1 MSNELHLSK
10 SLYLQEHA
18 ENPVHWKQWSQG
30 VLDEA
35 QRKDQL
41 LLISIGYS
49 SCHWCHVME
58 HESFEDGEVAE
69 LMNTHYTS
77 IKIDREERPDLD
89 ARYMSAVQ
97 LMTGQGGWPLNVIAL
112 PDGTPVWGG
121 TYFSK
126 TDWSAAL
133 EQIAQL
139 WRKDPET
146 VLSYGTKMQEGLKEL
161 VTVHQNSVANTFT
174 ATDLED
180 VLVPWMQSWDPNWGG
195 NNRAPKFPMPTNY
208 QYLLQYGIVTDQ
220 SAVLDYVHRTL
231 ERMSYGG
238 LYDCVHGGFKRYA
251 TDRFWKVPHFEKML
265 YDNGQLLHL
274 FALAQRHRPS
284 EHYAQILRQ
293 TWSFLQQHMALPCG
307 LFGAA
312 LDADS
317 PTPESSREE
326 GGFYTWTKQE
336 LVAQKL
342 WDQELFREYFDLGVN
357 SAWEGKYILHRP
369 LSDEEFCSK
378 FELSA
383 AALKALKTQWFDALE
398 KSSNAREQSHPKP
411 ALDPKAIVSW
421 NALLVSG
428 LAQAHWVLPGEGFDR
443 AAAQL
448 LEQLWALTYTDQGL
462 RHQYIDQASGEG
474 YLDDYSTLGLAL
486 LDLFSVQSDAKYLER
501 ALTLAQDILELFPA
515 AKGMAFRPY
524 GRGVQEAWQQHIEV
538 EDNVIPSANALCAHF
553 FARLG
558 TITGIS
564 KYSQWASDALHGIHE
579 KVFRF
584 GPNYSLWLSLSLH
597 EAFGHHEMV
606 ICGPHAKASAE
617 ALAGAHYPAL
627 AQLFWSDHSRGEYIF
642 KGRFQSDNTLFYWCQ
657 NNVCNLPITSA
668 TEALAQ
674 WKN

>member
-1 MSNELHLSK
+1 MCNELHLGK
-10 SLYLQEHA
+10 SLYLQQHA
-18 ENPVHWKQWSQG
+18 DNPVHWKQWSQG

-58 HESFEDGEVAE
+58 HESFEDDAVAA
-69 LMNTHYTS
+69 LMNAHYTS

-121 TYFSK
+121 TYFSRR
-126 TDWSAAL
+126 DWSAAL

-139 WRKDPET
+139 WREDRET
-146 VLSYGTKMQEGLKEL
+146 VLSYGMKMQEGLKEL
-161 VTVHQNSVANTFT
+161 VEVHQNSVASTFT
-174 ATDLED
+174 DTDLED
-180 VLVPWMQSWDPNWGG
+180 VLVPWMRSWDTDWGG

-220 SAVLDYVHRTL
+220 SSVLDYVHHTL
-231 ERMSYGG
+231 ERISYGG
-238 LYDCVHGGFKRYA
+238 LYDSVHGGFTRYA
-251 TDRFWKVPHFEKML
+251 TDRFWKIPHFEKML
-265 YDNGQLLHL
+265 YDNGQLLQL
-274 FALAQRHRPS
+274 FALAQRQRPS

-293 TWSFLQQHMALPCG
+293 TWSFLQKYMALPNG

-317 PTPESSREE
+317 PTPDSAREE
-326 GGFYTWTKQE
+326 GGFYTWSKEE
-336 LVAQKL
+336 LDTEKL
-342 WDQELFREYFDLGVN
+342 WEQEHFREYFDLGPH

-369 LSDEEFCSK
+369 LSDEEFCAK
-378 FELSA
+378 FELSIKD
-383 AALKALKTQWFDALE
+383 LKGLKTQWFDTLLKA
-398 KSSNAREQSHPKP
+398 SGAREESHPKP

-421 NALLVSG
+421 NSLLVSG
-428 LAQAHWVLPGEGFDR
+428 LAQAHWALPDEGFDR
-443 AAAQL
+443 SAAQL
-448 LEQLWALTYTDQGL
+448 LEQLWTLTYTDQGL

-474 YLDDYSTLGLAL
+474 YLDDYSTLGLAM
-486 LDLFSVQSDAKYLER
+486 LDMFSVQSDAKYLER
-501 ALTLAQDILELFPA
+501 ALTLAQDILDLFPA
-515 AKGMAFRPY
+515 ADGMAFRPY
-524 GRGVQEAWQQHIEV
+524 GRGVKAAWQQHLEV

-558 TITGIS
+558 AITGTSNYS
-564 KYSQWASDALHGIHE
+564 KCASEALHGIHE

-584 GPNYSLWLSLSLH
+584 GPNYSHWLSLALH

-606 ICGPHAKASAE
+606 ICGPQAKESAE
-617 ALAGAHYPAL
+617 ALAGSHYPPL
-627 AQLFWSDHSRGEYIF
+627 AQLFWSDHTRDESIF
-642 KGRFQSDNTLFYWCQ
+642 KGRFQYDKTLFYWCH
-657 NNVCNLPITSA
+657 NNACDRPISSSR
-668 TEALAQ
+668 EALSL
-674 WKN
+674 WKD

>member
-10 SLYLQEHA
+10 SLYLQQHA
-18 ENPVHWKQWSQG
+18 ENPVHWKQWSQD

-35 QRKDQL
+35 QLKDKL
-41 LLISIGYS
+41 VLISIGYS

-58 HESFEDGEVAE
+58 HESFEDGAVAS
-69 LMNTHYTS
+69 LMNAHYTS
-77 IKIDREERPDLD
+77 IKVDREERPDLD

-126 TDWSAAL
+126 ADWSAAL

-139 WRKDPET
+139 WREDRET

-161 VTVHQNSVANTFT
+161 VAVHKDAVADTFT
-174 ATDLED
+174 PSDLED
-180 VLVPWMQSWDPNWGG
+180 VLVPWMRSWDPNWGG

-208 QYLLQYGIVTDQ
+208 QYLLQYGIVTGQ
-220 SAVLDYVHRTL
+220 SAVLDYVHHTL

-238 LYDCVHGGFKRYA
+238 LYDSVHGGFTRYA

-265 YDNGQLLHL
+265 YDNGQLLQL

-317 PTPESSREE
+317 PTPESPREE
-326 GGFYTWTKQE
+326 GGFYTWSKEE
-336 LVAQKL
+336 LVTEKL
-342 WDQELFREYFDLGVN
+342 WEQEHFREYFDLGPH

-369 LSDEEFCSK
+369 LSDEEFCAK
-378 FELSA
+378 FELSMEE
-383 AALKALKTQWFDALE
+383 LKALKTQWFDVLE
-398 KSSNAREQSHPKP
+398 KASRAREQSHPKP

-428 LAQAHWVLPGEGFDR
+428 LAQAHWALPHEGFDR

-448 LEQLWALTYTDQGL
+448 LEHLWTLTYTDQGL
-462 RHQYIDQASGEG
+462 HHQYIDQPSG
-474 YLDDYSTLGLAL
+474 
-486 LDLFSVQSDAKYLER
+486 
-501 ALTLAQDILELFPA
+501 
-515 AKGMAFRPY
+515 
-524 GRGVQEAWQQHIEV
+524 
-538 EDNVIPSANALCAHF
+538 
-553 FARLG
+553 
-558 TITGIS
+558 
-564 KYSQWASDALHGIHE
+564 
-579 KVFRF
+579 
-584 GPNYSLWLSLSLH
+584 
-597 EAFGHHEMV
+597 
-606 ICGPHAKASAE
+606 
-617 ALAGAHYPAL
+617 
-627 AQLFWSDHSRGEYIF
+627 
-642 KGRFQSDNTLFYWCQ
+642 
-657 NNVCNLPITSA
+657 
-668 TEALAQ
+668 
-674 WKN
+674 